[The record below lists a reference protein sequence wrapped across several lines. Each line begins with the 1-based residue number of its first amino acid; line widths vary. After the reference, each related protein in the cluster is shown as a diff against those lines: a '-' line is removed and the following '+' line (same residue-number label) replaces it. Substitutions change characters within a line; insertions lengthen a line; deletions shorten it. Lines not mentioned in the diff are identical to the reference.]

1 MEIHFSIYYLESSSP
16 TEHREQERDQEEA
29 QETSVPCTNPGASRP
44 GAAPRRQTQAGVRA
58 GPPWLVCLPFVCS
71 LWNEASPG
79 VLSTQQELFPQ
90 SPRAASP
97 WLRPPPALELTGFL
111 KGAWVSL
118 NSSSSSL
125 SEPLPFCMLS
135 RQTSATGMTHQD
147 TEFSGIYL
155 LFNGEE
161 PGAGESPF
169 RGRAKVGR
177 KTEDRSGCSS
187 PGPPP
192 LCSPPTLHPKSE

>member
-1 MEIHFSIYYLESSSP
+1 M
-16 TEHREQERDQEEA
+16 
-29 QETSVPCTNPGASRP
+29 
-44 GAAPRRQTQAGVRA
+44 RA

-147 TEFSGIYL
+147 TEFNAVYL
-155 LFNGEE
+155 FLSGEE
-161 PGAGESPF
+161 PGAGESQF
-169 RGRAKVGR
+169 RGREKGR
-177 KTEDRSGCSS
+177 EEDGGQKWVLLSRAFSPLLSS
-187 PGPPP
+187 YPPP
-192 LCSPPTLHPKSE
+192 QVRIVHVGSDILTSCRASRRHCS